1 MAFKK
6 LNTHLLERL
15 DELGFSDPFPFQKE
29 VISKIKAGNNI
40 YAIAPKDSGKTT
52 SLIIGTLLKLNSEA
66 FEDAPRAL
74 IVVKDGEAV
83 LELEEAFK
91 AFTRRTDLR
100 VYGVNEERRI
110 DIQRDEIYI
119 GADVVITTPR
129 RLNKH

>member
-52 SLIIGTLLKLNSEA
+52 SLIIGKQAHLHETREYRKEQSRAEAQEDQGIAPNDPVKRVNDLLH
-66 FEDAPRAL
+66 
-74 IVVKDGEAV
+74 AV
-83 LELEEAFK
+83 LLIIFRC
-91 AFTRRTDLR
+91 RRS
-100 VYGVNEERRI
+100 G
-110 DIQRDEIYI
+110 
-119 GADVVITTPR
+119 
-129 RLNKH
+129 